1 MALDTLEELGYKV
14 SLHTET
20 KSPVL
25 HVIVD
30 RNDLTS
36 ALEVAQAHGGRLL
49 EGQASPS
56 EISTYAMAYDPDGL
70 IPIPAHFVNEVEPDE
85 AEVHLSASAYSNRSS
100 APTRMSTRNSTR
112 PGKITT
118 ASTRVFIYSGL
129 GQNRWTS
136 PTTFDRENKVALRLF
151 LLARKTLFL

>member
-1 MALDTLEELGYKV
+1 MTHTPIFFQFETNQEAYMALDTLEELGYKV

-100 APTRMSTRNSTR
+100 GAYKDEPAKFD
-112 PGKITT
+112 P
-118 ASTRVFIYSGL
+118 SGEDYD
-129 GQNRWTS
+129 G
-136 PTTFDRENKVALRLF
+136 FDAGIHL
-151 LLARKTLFL
+151 